1 MPRRER
7 LSVDGQ
13 ASAVAPKATGHVAP
27 VLGRRGV
34 PGPSWGQEGQGPGS
48 AVQARID
55 PPSRNTVRRSETPD
69 PGHSGT
75 AHVAPDPLEAFG
87 GFVSAV
93 RSRLEA
99 GRRAYGDRSF
109 SAPPVRLLEELQAEA
124 LDLAGWGFV
133 LWVRLEAMRKGCE
146 HGEPSGDP
154 R

>member
-1 MPRRER
+1 MPRRD
-7 LSVDGQ
+7 LSPNGQ
-13 ASAVAPKATGHVAP
+13 PAWTHPAATPDLAP
-27 VLGRRGV
+27 VQEPRRAA
-34 PGPSWGQEGQGPGS
+34 GPSWGQEGQGPGS

-146 HGEPSGDP
+146 HGEASRDP

>member
-1 MPRRER
+1 MPRRD
-7 LSVDGQ
+7 LSPNGQ
-13 ASAVAPKATGHVAP
+13 PAGTHPAATPDLAP
-27 VLGRRGV
+27 VREPRRAA
-34 PGPSWGQEGQGPGS
+34 GPSWGQEGQGPGS

-55 PPSRNTVRRSETPD
+55 PPSRNTARRSETPD
-69 PGHSGT
+69 PEHSGT